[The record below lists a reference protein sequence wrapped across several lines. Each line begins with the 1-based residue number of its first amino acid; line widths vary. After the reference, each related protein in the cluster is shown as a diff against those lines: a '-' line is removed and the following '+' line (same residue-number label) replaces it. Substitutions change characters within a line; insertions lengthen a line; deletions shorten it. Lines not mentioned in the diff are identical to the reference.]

1 MCEPFFSGV
10 TASNECEGG
19 ASELLEMRRP
29 AWYLYSS
36 NPIIIIEVNE
46 RLSSNQSEAGILTQ
60 LAAASPLTCSAER
73 FGTNKSVHHKDI
85 GHGPTINSSYNY
97 SFNNQFKRLL
107 ILTFNLIRIE
117 KNHENV
123 NEKIW

>member
-1 MCEPFFSGV
+1 MERGHYVLLCEPFFSGV

-46 RLSSNQSEAGILTQ
+46 RLSSNQSEAECRYFYNL
-60 LAAASPLTCSAER
+60 ER
-73 FGTNKSVHHKDI
+73 
-85 GHGPTINSSYNY
+85 
-97 SFNNQFKRLL
+97 
-107 ILTFNLIRIE
+107 
-117 KNHENV
+117 
-123 NEKIW
+123 